1 LQGNPAYHG
10 EESCSWQEI
19 ERLVQEIALQVNK
32 SGVKYDCILGITNG
46 GIIPAKL
53 LSRELGL
60 DAIQFVPV
68 RNKTMIKAEMPAL
81 DAGKK
86 YLVIDDIYDTGDT
99 YSKVAGALKD
109 FRCDFCFCMS
119 RHRSRGITGKVLD
132 HNRWIVFPWE

>member
-1 LQGNPAYHG
+1 LQGNSAYQG

-19 ERLVQEIALQVNK
+19 ERLVKEIALHVNK
-32 SGVKYDCILGITNG
+32 SGAKYDCILGIANG

-60 DAIQFVPV
+60 DAIQLVPV
-68 RNKTMIKAEMPAL
+68 RNKNIVKAEMPAL
-81 DAGKK
+81 NINKR

-119 RHRSRGITGKVLD
+119 RHKSRGITGEVLN